1 LDHLPQKDVTKDM
14 KKLYFKNAFTMIE
27 LVFVIVV
34 LGILAAIAM
43 PRVDQDRTQEAADS
57 ILADIR
63 YTQHMAMVDF
73 RQRAIDTATLTATDW
88 QRSFWQ
94 IKIES
99 CGNGTGLFVTVGADK
114 DYGGDISTAEA
125 AIDPSNGKPMLW
137 SNAADCGPGDDVSSA
152 SENIFITKKFGVT
165 AIDSTNC
172 NNVQYIGFDHLGRP
186 HLGFSGSTSPDYST
200 YMSSTCTF
208 TFTVDSGNFSIS
220 ILPET
225 GYAQIVGQDAS

>member
-1 LDHLPQKDVTKDM
+1 M

-43 PRVDQDRTQEAADS
+43 PKVDRDRTQEAADS

-63 YTQHMAMVDF
+63 YAQHMAMADF
-73 RQRAIDTATLTATDW
+73 RQQSIGTNANKW

-99 CGNGTGLFVTVGADK
+99 CGNSSGLFVTVGSDK

-137 SNAADCGPGDDVSSA
+137 SNTADCGPGDDVSSA

-165 AIDSTNC
+165 GISGCGGA
-172 NNVQYIGFDHLGRP
+172 QYIGFDHLGRP
-186 HLGFSGSTSPDYST
+186 HLGFEGSASPDYHT
-200 YMSSTCTF
+200 YMSNTCTF

-220 ILPET
+220 IQPET
-225 GYAQIVGQDAS
+225 GYAQIVNQDAS